1 MYPIKQFLNGR
12 CYFLKF
18 LVWVL
23 NYLIFFFKEK
33 HTAFN
38 CNQYKKLGVI
48 DYWWLIRLVAEAPNW
63 VTMHSTSVPYLLVS
77 ILND

>member
-1 MYPIKQFLNGR
+1 MHVPHKAVFEWALLFFKIFSLGFKLPD
-12 CYFLKF
+12 
-18 LVWVL
+18 
-23 NYLIFFFKEK
+23 FFFKEK

-38 CNQYKKLGVI
+38 CNQYKRGVI

>member
-23 NYLIFFFKEK
+23 NYLIFFKEK